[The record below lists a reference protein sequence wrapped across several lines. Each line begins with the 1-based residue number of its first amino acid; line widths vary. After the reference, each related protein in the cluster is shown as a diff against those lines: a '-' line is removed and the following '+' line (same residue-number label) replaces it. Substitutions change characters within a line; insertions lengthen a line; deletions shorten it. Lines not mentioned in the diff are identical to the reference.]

1 MRCSQSEAGSGRKSP
16 LGGRGA
22 GNAEVEAELSRARE
36 RVREL
41 EAHLDEVE
49 EQLRVS
55 EGKVRGIAEAMV
67 TGVTL

>member
-1 MRCSQSEAGSGRKSP
+1 M
-16 LGGRGA
+16 
-22 GNAEVEAELSRARE
+22 EAELSRARE

>member
-1 MRCSQSEAGSGRKSP
+1 MDPTWEFQAP
-16 LGGRGA
+16 QFVDF
-22 GNAEVEAELSRARE
+22 N
-36 RVREL
+36 
-41 EAHLDEVE
+41 HLDEVE